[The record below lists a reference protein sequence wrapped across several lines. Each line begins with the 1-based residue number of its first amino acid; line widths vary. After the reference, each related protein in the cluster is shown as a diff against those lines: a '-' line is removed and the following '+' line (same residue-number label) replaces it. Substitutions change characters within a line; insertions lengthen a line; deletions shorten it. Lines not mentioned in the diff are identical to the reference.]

1 MSFLIVMVL
10 LLVVMYV
17 LMIRPQRQRQR
28 DHQSLIE
35 GAGVGDDILTT
46 GGIYGTIT
54 RAEGD
59 DVVVSVAGPGVLPS
73 LVAGSVPVAWPV
85 VADEAGPVASV
96 VSSVTVVAGS
106 SPDPSLVVDDCSAGS
121 VAVGSKTVGDCVR
134 PAPLCDGTVGSGSGE
149 SADEIQVET
158 TRTTTIGAVSQAARR

>member
-59 DVVVSVAGPGVLPS
+59 DVVVEIADGLNVHMTRRGIAAVLP
-73 LVAGSVPVAWPV
+73 PE
-85 VADEAGPVASV
+85 DEAAPETIDAEAVEE
-96 VSSVTVVAGS
+96 
-106 SPDPSLVVDDCSAGS
+106 PVDDEPAVTAREEAVTSEADAEATAG
-121 VAVGSKTVGDCVR
+121 D
-134 PAPLCDGTVGSGSGE
+134 
-149 SADEIQVET
+149 
-158 TRTTTIGAVSQAARR
+158 RR

>member
-1 MSFLIVMVL
+1 MGFVIVMVL

-28 DHQSLIE
+28 EQQVMIE

-59 DVVVSVAGPGVLPS
+59 DVVVEIADGLSVHMTRRGIAAVLPPEEEEEATDVVDAETVEE
-73 LVAGSVPVAWPV
+73 LDGDEDPVT
-85 VADEAGPVASV
+85 ADEEAVAS
-96 VSSVTVVAGS
+96 TA
-106 SPDPSLVVDDCSAGS
+106 DVDTA
-121 VAVGSKTVGDCVR
+121 A
-134 PAPLCDGTVGSGSGE
+134 
-149 SADEIQVET
+149 AD
-158 TRTTTIGAVSQAARR
+158 RR

>member
-28 DHQSLIE
+28 DHQSLVE

-54 RAEGD
+54 RVEGD
-59 DVVVSVAGPGVLPS
+59 DVVVEIADGLNVHMTRRGIAAVLPPEDETAS
-73 LVAGSVPVAWPV
+73 ETIDAEAVEEPDDDEPPVTAGEEAVTSE
-85 VADEAGPVASV
+85 ADAEAA
-96 VSSVTVVAGS
+96 A
-106 SPDPSLVVDDCSAGS
+106 
-121 VAVGSKTVGDCVR
+121 
-134 PAPLCDGTVGSGSGE
+134 
-149 SADEIQVET
+149 AD
-158 TRTTTIGAVSQAARR
+158 RR